1 MRQCSPHLSMEMPA
15 LENVWSAAEIITD
28 DQFLAADDGF
38 FEAVDTDGSGSVPFI
53 TCLLRLPLR
62 TPLAAQLL
70 TADISFMF
78 FCCCWWTAVACTLF
92 QYRVTP
98 RLKWSSAA
106 SFPPQPLSSST
117 RESGRHHYLF
127 EWRQY
132 CCALWQQ
139 SFAPKC
145 FQRQPFLPPFSQS
158 YSSVGLSNRPSL
170 WSTISGPHHQWHCP
184 LQHQPFSSLHVFSV
198 RLAICLLFTLSL
210 LSSPLPTVTASI
222 PGVGSSHYS
231 GLFLF
236 LHIFFLAFSF
246 SYFFHSFLNNGNSQ
260 KKLLVFL
267 SLLFLFPFSLCPQ
280 L

>member
-117 RESGRHHYLF
+117 RESGRQHYLF

-260 KKLLVFL
+260 KKNF
-267 SLLFLFPFSLCPQ
+267 
-280 L
+280 